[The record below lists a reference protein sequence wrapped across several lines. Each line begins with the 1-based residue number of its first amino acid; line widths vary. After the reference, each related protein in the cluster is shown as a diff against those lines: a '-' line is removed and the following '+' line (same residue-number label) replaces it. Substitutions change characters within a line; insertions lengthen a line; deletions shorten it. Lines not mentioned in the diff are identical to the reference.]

1 MNRVKWLFCT
11 ATIVLIMA
19 MLTGCDANSNR
30 IEKAQALELRSY
42 EVPAEYASEVSS
54 VIKDLLSQMGKD
66 MKQIG
71 RARIGPGG
79 VVTVTAPASVH
90 SGIEKMI
97 ADIIKAK
104 PEPPPVV
111 SLTYWIVVG
120 NTAKGPVWPP
130 QLNEIEPALQAISA
144 SEGPMSFDLQ
154 ERLHLQSVSGESA
167 SLTGG
172 MTTVGQEA
180 TVHEDSVLGEIIINL
195 AGMRQTVNTK
205 VQIGLN
211 DVLVLGQSGCPQSQ
225 VVSGGQGIK
234 CEPDSNVFYI
244 VRANAEPGRAR

>member
-1 MNRVKWLFCT
+1 
-11 ATIVLIMA
+11 
-19 MLTGCDANSNR
+19 MLVTGCNTNSYDTDENS
-30 IEKAQALELRSY
+30 QALELRSY
-42 EVPAEYASEVSS
+42 EVPAEYALEVSS
-54 VIKDLLSQMGKD
+54 VIRDLLSQVGKD
-66 MKQIG
+66 RAQIG
-71 RARIGPGG
+71 KARIGPGG

-120 NTAKGPVWPP
+120 SPAGASEWPS

-144 SEGPMSFDLQ
+144 SEGSMSFDLH
-154 ERLHLQSVSGESA
+154 ERLHLRSVSGESA

-172 MTTVGQEA
+172 ITTVNQLA
-180 TVHEDSVLGEIIINL
+180 TIHEGSVLGNIDIRVARL
-195 AGMRQTVNTK
+195 RQTITTK

-211 DVLVLGQSGCPQSQ
+211 DVLVLGQSGCPQSE
-225 VVSGGQGIK
+225 VVPGQQELK
-234 CEPDSNVFYI
+234 CEPDSSVFYI